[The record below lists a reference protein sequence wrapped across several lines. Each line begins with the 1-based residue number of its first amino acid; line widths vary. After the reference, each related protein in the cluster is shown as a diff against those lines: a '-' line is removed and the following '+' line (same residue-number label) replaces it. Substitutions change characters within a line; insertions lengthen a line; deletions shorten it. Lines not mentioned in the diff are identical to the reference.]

1 MRWPGLYRIHLAI
14 GNSFVDSGGCWVL
27 QINLMLVLGLL
38 QHLDLLDV
46 DALLAVGGHLIII
59 IIEVFE
65 VDAVGIAVLLD
76 GVNTGVCVLAS
87 VEAIA

>member
-1 MRWPGLYRIHLAI
+1 M
-14 GNSFVDSGGCWVL
+14 DSGGCWVL